1 MADPRSPNSVYVLV
15 SAVTLLAVLAAL
27 PAPPRSVADDR
38 IAATEPA
45 AASEGI
51 LVMRTGTV
59 VTGKILLSGDL
70 YEVQSTHGTMSVP
83 VSLVKLR
90 CANLREAYTR
100 LRETAVSHH
109 SANAHITLARWCL
122 TNQMPREA
130 RRELEN
136 AILLEPDREDA
147 KRLLRNVDETLDP
160 ARKNATLPRD
170 PDPLRKARQLG
181 VLPAETEALGGLSH
195 NLALEFT
202 RRIQPLLVK
211 TCATAGCHN
220 LESESGFKLHHVTPG
235 ENANRQATEKNLAAI
250 LEQIDVERPR
260 ASPLLVIPRG
270 KHGRHGRPVFNGP
283 RGDDQITELQRW
295 VVSVASDEGDRAGR
309 RDITAQRSR
318 TIQQVS
324 TDDSQLD
331 SVSRA
336 RSSSSS
342 NQGLPA
348 TTAFPP
354 VKANSPES
362 HRDLPRR
369 TEDPFDPAVFNR
381 ESDRRSGR

>member
-1 MADPRSPNSVYVLV
+1 
-15 SAVTLLAVLAAL
+15 
-27 PAPPRSVADDR
+27 
-38 IAATEPA
+38 
-45 AASEGI
+45 
-51 LVMRTGTV
+51 MRTGTV

-100 LRETAVSHH
+100 LRETALSHH

-122 TNQMPREA
+122 NNQMPREA
-130 RRELEN
+130 RRELDD

-160 ARKNATLPRD
+160 TRKNSTPPRD

-181 VLPAETEALGGLSH
+181 ILPGETEALGGLSH
-195 NLALEFT
+195 KQALEFT

-211 TCATAGCHN
+211 TCATAACHTV
-220 LESESGFKLHHVTPG
+220 ESESGFKLHHVTPG

-250 LEQIDVERPR
+250 LEQIEVERPR
-260 ASPLLVIPRG
+260 ASPLLVVPRG

-283 RGDDQITELQRW
+283 RGDDQLTELQRW
-295 VVSVASDEGDRAGR
+295 VVAVANDEVDRAGQ
-309 RDITAQRSR
+309 RDLPTQRSR
-318 TIQQVS
+318 GIRQIS
-324 TDDSQLD
+324 TEPSQSD

-336 RSSSSS
+336 RSRSSSDK
-342 NQGLPA
+342 GLPI

-354 VKANSPES
+354 VNSNSPES